1 MLKVPSAGGNHEI
14 PKSPNFSLNVNNQL
28 QLKSVPIVLVIGRPP
43 RWRQTLSTDG
53 FYLLGLSIQ
62 GIQCDFQELGIPFLM
77 LLLKKS
83 SLSLQFGVSA
93 NPGCF
98 YVSFRC
104 KWNK

>member
-77 LLLKKS
+77 LLLKKIKS
-83 SLSLQFGVSA
+83 FITVWCVGKPWLFL
-93 NPGCF
+93 CF
-98 YVSFRC
+98 IQM
-104 KWNK
+104 